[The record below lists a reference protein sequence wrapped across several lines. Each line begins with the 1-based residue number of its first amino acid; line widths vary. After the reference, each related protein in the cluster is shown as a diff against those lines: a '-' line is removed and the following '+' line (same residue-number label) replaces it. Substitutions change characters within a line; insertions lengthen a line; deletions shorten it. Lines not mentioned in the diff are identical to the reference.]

1 MDPRMTSVL
10 GEAAVTMAQ
19 IVLAQWLF
27 ARRLPLRAH
36 GTLRGIVVLA
46 LTAASTLTASWYGTV
61 AQPDLMGSRQLAT
74 VFFTFGLVLVL
85 CVAAVLFIY
94 DCSPWSALYCCAS
107 GYTMQNLASGL
118 SGFCTLCASR
128 LNAGLLPLIHTL
140 AFAAAVTAIVY
151 IPCYLLLI
159 RRLSDRGLALVQ
171 DRRMLVVLF
180 IVANA
185 VIGFD
190 VINKALE
197 AFAVPFGIIA
207 SLRAVHGVVCVSVL
221 AASFELLYNKR
232 LQGEL
237 ASQRQLMD
245 EQARQWQLSQATVSA
260 INARSHQMRHQVIG
274 LLASSAVGGDGRL
287 LREVSRELDIY
298 DAQAKTGN
306 AALDVILTEKGLICA
321 QKRIT
326 LSCIADGTALGDMAP
341 ADIHALFGRALDGA
355 IVGVEALSDKAR
367 TSIRLDLRERAGM
380 AALRLEFYADASPYS
395 PADLAAMRAI
405 ADRYEGT
412 LTARVVDGVCTIT
425 ALLTP

>member
-1 MDPRMTSVL
+1 MDPRVVPIL
-10 GEAAVTMAQ
+10 GEAIVTMAQ
-19 IVLAQWLF
+19 IALAQWLF
-27 ARRLPLRAH
+27 ARQLPRRPHARRRGAFVLGLVAV
-36 GTLRGIVVLA
+36 GTFFF
-46 LTAASTLTASWYGTV
+46 SWYGTV
-61 AQPDLMGSRQLAT
+61 AMPDLMGSHKLVT
-74 VFFTFGLVLVL
+74 VFATFSLVLVL
-85 CVAAVLFIY
+85 CVVALLFVY
-94 DCSPWSALYCCAS
+94 DCSPWAALYCCAS

-118 SGFCTLCASR
+118 SGLIALCALR
-128 LNAGLLPLIHTL
+128 LDSGLLPLIHTL
-140 AFAAAVTAIVY
+140 AFAVAVTAAIY

-159 RRLSDRGLALVQ
+159 RHLSSHGLGLVH
-171 DRRMLVVLF
+171 DRRMLIVFF

-190 VINKALE
+190 VINKSLGTLG
-197 AFAVPFGIIA
+197 VPFGLLV
-207 SLRAVHGVVCVSVL
+207 SLRVIHGIVCMSVL

-274 LLASSAVGGDGRL
+274 LLADSAVGGDGGL

-321 QKRIT
+321 QKRIA
-326 LSCIADGTALGDMAP
+326 LSCIADGSVLGDMAP

-355 IVGVEALSDKAR
+355 IAGVEALSDKAR

-395 PADLAAMRAI
+395 PADLAAMRSI

-412 LTARVVDGVCTIT
+412 LSARVADSVCTIN